1 MNDDKGGETVNAES
15 GAASALDLSRK
26 LRAQAGE
33 LEHWLFKSALPL
45 WWSKGADHER
55 GGFQEL
61 LDQKGSPVEAPRRAR
76 VQARQIYVYAIAGE
90 MGWDG
95 PWRAAMN
102 HGLNYFLAEYFG
114 SDGLVRPIAMCGAAT
129 SDESPVLYDQAFGLL
144 AFAAVQTASAGAV
157 TTGDRARAL
166 LSAIEARFAVDG
178 PGYLSGDPARPF
190 QSNPH
195 MHLFE
200 ACLAW
205 MACDSSALWSDLA
218 ARLAQLAMTHF
229 VDGSTGALRE
239 FFNGQWTPAAGVDGT
254 IVEPGHQ
261 FEWAWLLY
269 RWGCLTDS
277 SAAIAVA
284 GRLFDIGAS
293 AGIDRVRNMAI
304 NALDDKFTPLDTS
317 ARLWP
322 QTERIKAA
330 VLAAELTPSGRAQP
344 MPELVNGIAGLQPYL
359 LPNGTWRDKLTA
371 DGRFIEEPAPAS
383 SLYHIIGA
391 IAEIRRAAKWGVDE
405 GQS

>member
-114 SDGLVRPIAMCGAAT
+114 SDGLVRPVAMCGAAT

-157 TTGDRARAL
+157 TTGDRARAPERDRGAFRGRRSR
-166 LSAIEARFAVDG
+166 LSFRRSRATVPIQSAHASLRSLPRVDG
-178 PGYLSGDPARPF
+178 LRFFSAVVGSCGATCSACHDPFRRWIDGRPAGILQWAMDPRRRRRRHDRRARP
-190 QSNPH
+190 SVR
-195 MHLFE
+195 M
-200 ACLAW
+200 
-205 MACDSSALWSDLA
+205 
-218 ARLAQLAMTHF
+218 
-229 VDGSTGALRE
+229 
-239 FFNGQWTPAAGVDGT
+239 GV
-254 IVEPGHQ
+254 
-261 FEWAWLLY
+261 
-269 RWGCLTDS
+269 
-277 SAAIAVA
+277 AV
-284 GRLFDIGAS
+284 
-293 AGIDRVRNMAI
+293 V
-304 NALDDKFTPLDTS
+304 PLGVPD
-317 ARLWP
+317 
-322 QTERIKAA
+322 
-330 VLAAELTPSGRAQP
+330 
-344 MPELVNGIAGLQPYL
+344 GLQR
-359 LPNGTWRDKLTA
+359 GDR
-371 DGRFIEEPAPAS
+371 GRWPS
-383 SLYHIIGA
+383 
-391 IAEIRRAAKWGVDE
+391 IRYRRERGN
-405 GQS
+405 